1 MAVLLEVAL
10 VDFRTYNNC
19 REARLHSCRHVCSSF
34 RSAAQLLA
42 SNQATFALQRYPDL
56 PVAMLMSPNKEQ
68 LQPRTRDFRTDMR
81 LALSDCVTSPRCL
94 TPAFHSLRHQLSLN
108 ALITSYTPSWAP
120 QGSKTADMRVDEA
133 ARQTERTSL
142 DMAER
147 PSLSPGHQVG

>member
-1 MAVLLEVAL
+1 MLLEVAL
-10 VDFRTYNNC
+10 VDFRTYSNC

-42 SNQATFALQRYPDL
+42 SRQSSDL
-56 PVAMLMSPNKEQ
+56 CSDLSVAMLMSPNKEQ

-94 TPAFHSLRHQLSLN
+94 TQAFHSLRHQLSVN

-120 QGSKTADMRVDEA
+120 QGSKTADMRIDEA
-133 ARQTERTSL
+133 ARQTARTSL
-142 DMAER
+142 DMADR
-147 PSLSPGHQVG
+147 PSLSPGHQAG

>member
-1 MAVLLEVAL
+1 MTSGPTTTAGKQGCTAVVTCAL
-10 VDFRTYNNC
+10 VSGL
-19 REARLHSCRHVCSSF
+19 LHNYLHPD
-34 RSAAQLLA
+34 
-42 SNQATFALQRYPDL
+42 NQATFALQRYPDL
-56 PVAMLMSPNKEQ
+56 SVAMLMSPNKQQ

-94 TPAFHSLRHQLSLN
+94 TQAFHSLRHQLSLN

-142 DMAER
+142 DMADR
-147 PSLSPGHQVG
+147 LSLSPGHQAG